1 MSFVRVLVAEDNPL
15 QQEAL
20 VAGLSAQNDIQVVGA
35 ASDGIEAVRMVAEN
49 APQVLICDMVM
60 PQLDGFGVLERIN
73 RMEPSLRPR
82 VIVLTA
88 LNRDDF
94 IARAINLGASY
105 YMVKPVDPG
114 FLAHQILAL
123 AGHPRPGSAPKPAAQ
138 APHARE
144 GAIDSHVAELLLR
157 IGVPPHLNGYK
168 FIRQAVMMAIEQ
180 PRVLDRVTKSLYP
193 AVADYFQTTPSRVER
208 SIRHAIYL
216 TWERG
221 GAAAFEQI
229 VERSDF
235 PDHVRPTNC
244 EFIALLSE
252 RIRFRLDG
260 ALKR

>member
-1 MSFVRVLVAEDNPL
+1 MNVVRVLVAEDNPS
-15 QQEAL
+15 QQQAL
-20 VAGLSAQNDIQVVGA
+20 IDGLSAQQSIQVVGA
-35 ASDGIEAVRMVAEN
+35 ASNGVEAVRMVMEE
-49 APQVLICDMVM
+49 APQVLICDIIM
-60 PQLDGFGVLERIN
+60 PQLDGFGVLERVS
-73 RMEPSLRPR
+73 RMDPLRRPR

-94 IARAINLGASY
+94 IGRAINLGASY

-114 FLAHQILAL
+114 FLAHQILEL
-123 AGHPRPGSAPKPAAQ
+123 ARPMPQDSAPRPTPWT
-138 APHARE
+138 AR
-144 GAIDSHVAELLLR
+144 GGKVAIDGYVADFLLR

-180 PRVLDRVTKSLYP
+180 PRVLERVTKSLYP
-193 AVADYFQTTPSRVER
+193 AVADHFQTTPSRVER

-221 GAAAFEQI
+221 GAAPFAQI

-235 PDHVRPTNC
+235 PNHVRPTNC

-252 RIRFRLDG
+252 RIRFRLDETPH
-260 ALKR
+260 R